1 MIFSLIFSAFLSFN
15 VNLNDYNCSIY
26 DSKNLIRNEVML
38 QIVLKNYGYY
48 DSKIDGQFGSASK
61 SALKNFQT
69 QNGLISDG
77 LIGKNT
83 CNSLLD
89 KTNVVTKKTN
99 KLEIDNKV
107 IQKYSEA
114 LKKSQQK
121 LKELNLYSGPIDG
134 INGTKTKNAIKEFQK
149 KAGLSVDGVLGP
161 NTLAALEKGIDSYIS
176 LDASDSSSIKADSSS
191 NTVSTSSALDLR
203 NYDLS
208 KTCIEGY
215 VDQSGIWV
223 TDPCFYPVFVYRF
236 GNIAQVNSQ
245 KELDAYL
252 GDRWSL
258 EKEKTYNTIGPV
270 STINY
275 VDGVHSPVNGLRMP
289 SDANNLIVIGI
300 KNDNNVNARPQSG
313 PQDADA
319 VFEVLVEGGMT
330 RFINVFYE
338 SDTRYHGPIRSARPT
353 DPTVLRP
360 LGGVLVASG
369 ATGGLI
375 PEIIDIGV
383 PVITDRRPE
392 FFRISSRKAPHN
404 LYADTYKLKNLAIS
418 NGFKKFDNPP
428 ALFPWG
434 TPNYSKWTSNSY
446 IKLKF
451 SSQTT
456 TMWTWTGNTYLRTYY
471 DAYRGSSSDVP
482 HNWINSS
489 DNSSQIN
496 ADTIIS
502 LFCEP
507 YMHPLQLPSVKTVGQ
522 GRAIIMH
529 NGKMLDAFWKRG
541 SNLDPFHIVDQNGN
555 TMYIPPGKPW
565 ISLVPNNFSPTFDN

>member
-1 MIFSLIFSAFLSFN
+1 VIFSLIFSAFLSFN
-15 VNLNDYNCSIY
+15 VNLTDYNCSIY

-48 DSKIDGQFGSASK
+48 DSKIDGLFGSASK

-89 KTNVVTKKTN
+89 KKNVVTKKTN
-99 KLEIDNKV
+99 NLEIENKV
-107 IQKYSEA
+107 IQKSSEA
-114 LKKSQQK
+114 LKTSQQK

-134 INGTKTKNAIKEFQK
+134 ISGTKTKNAIKEFQK

-161 NTLAALEKGIDSYIS
+161 NTLAALAKGIDSYIS

-191 NTVSTSSALDLR
+191 NTVSTLSALDLR
-203 NYDLS
+203 NYDPS

-330 RFINVFYE
+330 RFINLFYE
-338 SDTRYHGPIRSARPT
+338 SDTSYHGPIRSARPT

-434 TPNYSKWTSNSY
+434 IPNYSKWTSNSY

-489 DNSSQIN
+489 GNSSQIN